1 MLSTPPSRSKE
12 GNRSILIKTI
22 KLFTVLSTV
31 STPLWITRP
40 PSAYATMQRFETN
53 VNRKQCPP
61 KDPDDDKDVDSGEGK
76 EHSEIPNVETIHQ
89 VYKFLH
95 EEYGFSG
102 ETVAGILGNF
112 WQESQLNPWT
122 VERLYTLT
130 PEESAKA
137 GLNTHTEVTG
147 IGLAQWTGGRNKLL
161 MDYIQEETGD
171 KLDWI
176 KPELQMKFMVEGDS
190 PMFIDILQRIA
201 LEDKGV
207 METLVDFHD
216 DWERSAD
223 TKEFVIRERGRYAKI
238 VWEYMQENNMTGKK
252 DDEKIKKLGRNLSD
266 GDGPTSTAT
275 NQGNET
281 VDICDSNNYGTIDG
295 EMGASVEANGKK
307 ITQRIPGKNGA
318 DLFTEE
324 DARKE
329 DWWDVVSLPTFPERY
344 DFSVT
349 PFGARAL
356 RGQCTEMTW
365 IYFEMLYNDGHYNGP
380 AGNGAYVYNP
390 HFGEG
395 ADTTMDPTVG
405 YAFSLVYDFRIAQSG
420 WDQYG
425 HTGIV
430 VGVLDDGSFIT
441 IEFNLPPYRN
451 QTSLERTPIYV
462 HRAGNEKTNSNGI
475 FFSGLGGA
483 KEEFVKNK
491 KVDRKQRDV
500 RSDYKAHKW
509 SSR

>member
-1 MLSTPPSRSKE
+1 MTSIPPSPPKE
-12 GNRSILIKTI
+12 GYRSTAINTL
-22 KLFTVLSTV
+22 KLFTILSTL
-31 STPLWITRP
+31 STNLWINQP
-40 PSAYATMQRFETN
+40 QPAHATMQRFETN

-61 KDPDDDKDVDSGEGK
+61 KDPKDDKEVESGEGK
-76 EHSEIPNVETIHQ
+76 KHGEIPNVETIHQ

-238 VWEYMQENNMTGKK
+238 VWEYMKENNMTGKK
-252 DDEKIKKLGRNLSD
+252 DEEKIKKLGRNLSN

-275 NQGNET
+275 NENNET

-295 EMGASVEANGKK
+295 EMGASVEANGRK
-307 ITQRIPGKNGA
+307 IYQRLSGGGV
-318 DLFTEE
+318 FTEE
-324 DARKE
+324 QARKQ
-329 DWWDVVSLPTFPERY
+329 DWWDVVSLPTFPKNY
-344 DFSVT
+344 DFSKS
-349 PFGARAL
+349 PFNSRAL

-365 IYFEMLYNDGHYNGP
+365 IYFEMLYKDGHYSGN
-380 AGNGAYVYNP
+380 AGNGGFVYNT
-390 HFGEG
+390 HFSAG

-405 YAFSLVYDFRIAQSG
+405 YAFSMVYDTDAYGNF
-420 WDQYG
+420 G

-430 VGVLDDGSFIT
+430 VGVLPDGSFIT
-441 IEFNLPPYRN
+441 IEFNLPPYKN
-451 QTSLERTPIYV
+451 GTAGERTPIYV

-500 RSDYKAHKW
+500 RSNYKAHG
-509 SSR
+509 RM